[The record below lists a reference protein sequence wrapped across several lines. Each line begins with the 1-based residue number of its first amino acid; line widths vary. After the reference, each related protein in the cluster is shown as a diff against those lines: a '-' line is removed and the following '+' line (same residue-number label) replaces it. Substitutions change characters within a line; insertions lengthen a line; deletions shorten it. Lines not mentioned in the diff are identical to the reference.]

1 MKDFFGIDEEFLKR
15 TYLELRGTL
24 DHDMIDAIIIVST
37 IGTFYVDIDGK
48 EFKL

>member
-1 MKDFFGIDEEFLKR
+1 MKDYFGVDEEFLKR

-24 DHDMIDAIIIVST
+24 DKEHKDVCIIVST

-48 EFKL
+48 EFQL